1 MRSPQLSNLEISD
14 ICRELALLLHSGIGA
29 ADGLYLMAEEEKEPR
44 LHALL
49 TCMAAAM
56 DNGSYLHNAFE
67 EADCFPAYITGL
79 LRVGEEV
86 GRTEETLQALAQHYE
101 SREQTRRQIVS
112 SLTYPAIL
120 LMLMLVV
127 ILVLLTKV
135 LPVFDEVYA
144 SLGGH
149 LSGVA
154 GGLLLL
160 GRGLD
165 AAMPLL
171 CAVLGAGAVLV
182 ALFSLHEGF
191 RGKVLAFWRKK
202 RGDKGVSRK
211 LNDARFAQ
219 ALAMGLSS
227 GLPLEE
233 AVDMSAAL
241 LKDVPEAAARCKTC
255 RELLEEGESLSKA
268 LGETGLLP
276 AASCRLLT
284 LGIRGGSGD
293 EVMEDIARR
302 LSEEAQLALEDQV
315 SKVEPALVL
324 VTSVLVGAI
333 LLSVMLPLMNIMTAI
348 G

>member
-1 MRSPQLSNLEISD
+1 MKERELTHLEISD
-14 ICRELALLLHSGIGA
+14 LCRELSLLLHAGVGLG
-29 ADGLYLMAEEEKEPR
+29 DGLALLSEEEKEGR
-44 LHALL
+44 NKTLL
-49 TCMAAAM
+49 ENMTRSVEEGGMLSA
-56 DNGSYLHNAFE
+56 AFE
-67 EADCFPAYITGL
+67 EAGCFPVYVTGL
-79 LRVGEEV
+79 IEVGERV
-86 GRTEETLQALAQHYE
+86 GRTEEVLSSLARYYE
-101 SREQTRRQIVS
+101 RRDAMDRRVRS
-112 SLTYPAIL
+112 ALTYPAIL

-182 ALFSLHEGF
+182 ALFSLHDGF
-191 RGKVLAFWRKK
+191 RTKLLSIWRKK

-333 LLSVMLPLMNIMTAI
+333 LLSVMLPLMNIMTAV